1 MIQRQTDKTLNY
13 MQANGSIT
21 YKQMMSVLNINS
33 PRDIIRQ
40 LKKRRRTNPYRE
52 SSIYQKGRHK
62 KLLSQI

>member
-13 MQANGSIT
+13 MQTNGSIT
-21 YKQMMSVLNINS
+21 YKQIEY
-33 PRDIIRQ
+33 Q
-40 LKKRRRTNPYRE
+40 LPERHNPTAQKRRRANPYRE